1 MLTTSTDLLLVVI
14 AFCILWLTIFICWSM
29 YYVVVMLKNFS
40 KMTVS
45 VREKLELVD
54 KILKL
59 VHEKLE
65 TGSNHMALIT
75 DSVIKMAGFFMDKQA
90 KGGGKKRKR

>member
-14 AFCILWLTIFICWSM
+14 AFCILWLTVFICWSM
-29 YYVVVMLKNFS
+29 YYVVMMLKNFS
-40 KMTVS
+40 KMTIS
-45 VREKLELVD
+45 VREKLEIVD

-65 TGSNHMALIT
+65 AGSNHMALIT
-75 DSVIKMAGFFMDKQA
+75 DTVIKMAGYFMDKQ
-90 KGGGKKRKR
+90 KSSSGKKRKR

>member
-29 YYVVVMLKNFS
+29 YYVVVMLRNFS

-65 TGSNHMALIT
+65 AGTNHMSIIADSALKL
-75 DSVIKMAGFFMDKQA
+75 VGFLMEKQSKA
-90 KGGGKKRKR
+90 SGKKRKR